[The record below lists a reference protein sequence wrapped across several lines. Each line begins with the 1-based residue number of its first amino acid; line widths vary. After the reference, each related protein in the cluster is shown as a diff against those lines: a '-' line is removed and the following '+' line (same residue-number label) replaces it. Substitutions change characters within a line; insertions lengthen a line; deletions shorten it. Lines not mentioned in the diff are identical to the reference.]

1 MGEGGEKERMGRK
14 KGRGERD
21 NGRERG
27 KWKRKRRMGEKGLR
41 GERNEK
47 KLERKWVGEREDGKW
62 EDGSGEKKVE

>member
-1 MGEGGEKERMGRK
+1 
-14 KGRGERD
+14 
-21 NGRERG
+21 
-27 KWKRKRRMGEKGLR
+27 MGEKGLR